1 MAIDYETVRAN
12 AERPAPGND
21 WSEREQA
28 VVQKMRDDMAKQR
41 EQEQHERDCS
51 DFASYA
57 VEKALDA
64 RQRGYNADAK
74 VWDEAV
80 VNIGKGVWTHAPS
93 INADPAITR
102 FQPLRTRLAYAG
114 KMVQFTDK

>member
-1 MAIDYETVRAN
+1 
-12 AERPAPGND
+12 
-21 WSEREQA
+21 
-28 VVQKMRDDMAKQR
+28 MRDDMAKQR
-41 EQEQHERDCS
+41 EEEQHARDCR
-51 DFASYA
+51 DFAGYA
-57 VEKALDA
+57 VDRALDA
-64 RQRGYNADAK
+64 RQRGYDADAK

-114 KMVQFTDK
+114 KMVQFTEK